1 MAFPFH
7 GWLRYAGGKRSIAG
21 LITERLAVRDAF
33 TSACVGGGSVEVQIA
48 TAHRLSY
55 LCLADRNPA
64 VRSFHRHGIDELSA
78 PFYARLPFAV
88 LRDRLNEAVAKVESG
103 DASAEGELA
112 VLFWAY
118 SRRCNNG
125 IVRVNREGRFN
136 VSEGLTAQAQPLTV
150 SDFDI
155 AFAAHLGGLI
165 RKAQPRILS
174 CAFEAIE
181 SAPAGSSILVDPP
194 YTGGFVSYTKERWGE
209 ADDERLFEALAKS
222 RTDKK
227 TRGVLC
233 QPDSPLARELAGRLL
248 PGWHIDAVPMRR
260 SVNSDGQGRKSVGEL
275 LIWSGE

>member
-21 LITERLAVRDAF
+21 LITERLAVRDAL
-33 TSACVGGGSVEVQIA
+33 TSACVGGGSVEVQVV
-48 TAHRLSY
+48 TTRRLAY

-64 VRSFHRHGIDELSA
+64 VRSFYRHGIDEISA

-125 IVRVNREGRFN
+125 IIRVNLEGRFN
-136 VSEGLTAQAQPLTV
+136 VSEGLTAQEQPLTV

-155 AFAAHLGGLI
+155 AYAAHLGGLI

-209 ADDERLFEALAKS
+209 ADDERMFEVLAKS

-248 PGWHIDAVPMRR
+248 PSWHIDAVPMRR
-260 SVNSDGQGRKSVGEL
+260 SVNSDGQGRKPVGEL

>member
-21 LITERLAVRDAF
+21 LITERLAVRDAL
-33 TSACVGGGSVEVQIA
+33 TSACVGGGSVEVQVV
-48 TAHRLSY
+48 TTRRLAY

-64 VRSFHRHGIDELSA
+64 VRSFYRHGIDEISA

-125 IVRVNREGRFN
+125 IIRVNLEGRFN
-136 VSEGLTAQAQPLTV
+136 VSEGLTAQGQPLAV

-155 AFAAHLGGLI
+155 AYAAHLGGLV

-174 CAFEAIE
+174 CAFEAVE

-209 ADDERLFEALAKS
+209 ADDERMFEVLAKS

-248 PGWHIDAVPMRR
+248 PSWHIDAVPMRR
-260 SVNSDGQGRKSVGEL
+260 SVNSDGQGRKPVGEL